1 MTQRSGYC
9 FRGFFSFWTEREAL
23 LTMRLFSLSGTVLGV
38 STKVLNRYMS
48 IVPDSRQLDD
58 GQSLVKERV

>member
-1 MTQRSGYC
+1 
-9 FRGFFSFWTEREAL
+9 
-23 LTMRLFSLSGTVLGV
+23 MRLFSLSGTVLGV